1 MINNFPHEIAINGV
15 YFSPLLL
22 VVFIAFIFTLITT
35 VIFNKLRITQYIIYP
50 QFGFLAIMT
59 LHVVLIDTFFIKI

>member
-22 VVFIAFIFTLITT
+22 VIFIAFLFTIITT
-35 VIFNKLRITQYIIYP
+35 MIFNKLRITQYIIYP
-50 QFGFLAIMT
+50 QFSFLAIMM
-59 LHVVLIDTFFIKI
+59 LYIVLTDTFFIKI

>member
-22 VVFIAFIFTLITT
+22 VVFIAFLFTIITT
-35 VIFNKLRITQYIIYP
+35 IIFNKLRITQYIIYP
-50 QFGFLAIMT
+50 QFSFLAIMM
-59 LHVVLIDTFFIKI
+59 LYIVLTDTFFIKI